1 MKYIS
6 SYLEKNDYSLYCKQL
21 VASCEFQYNSN
32 LLFYLSTQWISTK
45 LENTLRYGNIWLLIS
60 LMIFDS

>member
-21 VASCEFQYNSN
+21 LASCEFQYNSN
-32 LLFYLSTQWISTK
+32 LLSYLSTQWISKK
-45 LENTLRYGNIWLLIS
+45 LENTLRYGNI
-60 LMIFDS
+60 